1 MHNTKNKV
9 ENSNLQILSEKN
21 KFPSMNTKFF
31 TVSII
36 RLNTGQLGN
45 QARALFSEY
54 LNPSSLS
61 NCWSTTDR

>member
-1 MHNTKNKV
+1 
-9 ENSNLQILSEKN
+9 
-21 KFPSMNTKFF
+21 MNTKFF

-54 LNPSSLS
+54 LNPSSLKLLVNNRS
-61 NCWSTTDR
+61 MSRR